1 MEVLSG
7 ANLESTCT
15 HNWHAWSEN
24 HVWYPVSQRTLCRPA
39 HMACASH
46 MVCPPSRGTHLGTQ
60 HDVSRCAWTSH
71 SPDCTPQKRSHF
83 THVVEHDPM
92 SRPLRT
98 ANHRRVKTPSP
109 QRHCQNRAH
118 RCHTMP
124 QWCSHVPHDV
134 PAWWHACSW
143 GWISTTR
150 RPISKIFGG
159 FERVE

>member
-1 MEVLSG
+1 MVVLSG
-7 ANLESTCT
+7 THSELMCT

-24 HVWYPVSQRTLCRPA
+24 HVWYPVNQRTLRQPA

-46 MVCPPSRGTHLGTQ
+46 MVSPPSRGTNLAMQ
-60 HDVSRCAWTSH
+60 HTFSPCVSVARSSA
-71 SPDCTPQKRSHF
+71 CTPQKRSHF

-92 SRPLRT
+92 SLPSIG

-109 QRHCQNRAH
+109 QRHCQNRPH
-118 RCHTMP
+118 RWRTMA
-124 QWCSHVPHDV
+124 QGCSHVPHDV

-159 FERVE
+159 FERME